1 MHNLSLMKKFHT
13 YWREMVESL
22 KVHHWKWMKIGSQSV
37 AIFGQKA
44 WNRCAKHGK
53 TSFWA
58 RQEVAGAQNLE
69 QRHASSHY
77 GVATY
82 AINTMNNRELSPI
95 PEFDYYNADDEE
107 DSTAKLL
114 AKLTNSDLAFE
125 WSMLCQDCTDCW
137 SMNGKST

>member
-1 MHNLSLMKKFHT
+1 
-13 YWREMVESL
+13 
-22 KVHHWKWMKIGSQSV
+22 
-37 AIFGQKA
+37 
-44 WNRCAKHGK
+44 
-53 TSFWA
+53 
-58 RQEVAGAQNLE
+58 
-69 QRHASSHY
+69 
-77 GVATY
+77 
-82 AINTMNNRELSPI
+82 MNNRELSPI